1 MIQTVIEAIL
11 GTPWWAWVGLAY
23 LLFIGIRALKP
34 SIKRIQNIL
43 ILPTIFLIL
52 SLQGLF
58 RSFTLLNL
66 TIWLFAVC
74 IGAGFSL
81 LLHKSISIKADRI
94 NHLIALPG
102 TRTTLFIVLF
112 IFAVKYYFGYQMAVN
127 PSRIQD
133 FSFNLGR
140 LGIFAFITGI
150 SIGKF
155 SVLLYKYFTIPST
168 NLKKTNGFG

>member
-1 MIQTVIEAIL
+1 MIKTIIEAIL
-11 GTPWWAWVGLAY
+11 GTPWWAWAGLAY

-34 SIKRIQNIL
+34 SIKPIPMIL

-58 RSFTLLNL
+58 RNFTIINV
-66 TIWLFAVC
+66 TIWISAVL
-74 IGAGFSL
+74 IGAAFSFF
-81 LLHKSISIKADRI
+81 LHKNISIQADRAH
-94 NHLIALPG
+94 HLIALPG
-102 TRTTLFIVLF
+102 TITTLFIVLF
-112 IFAVKYYFGYQMAVN
+112 IFCVKYYFGYQMAIN
-127 PSRIQD
+127 PSRIQE

-155 SVLLYKYFTIPST
+155 SVLLYKYFTISST
-168 NLKKTNGFG
+168 NLKRTDG